1 MSHTVE
7 QTGTPAPEF
16 VELCRLYA
24 RHTPDVALGSED
36 PADARTALAGAARAH
51 RRLAEQRRPPEA
63 ALDIRDPDNG
73 HAVVL
78 DLVCDETPL
87 LVQSVLAGVGRVGRR
102 IRRVIH
108 APVVVLRTGE
118 GKLAAVLPAVAPVDR
133 PPNAVVEV
141 WMRLELE
148 PVPGEEGED
157 LDTELQAVLA
167 AVRDVAADERRIT
180 AAVLGVAAE
189 LAGADPERQDAADLL
204 AWLADG
210 RFTFLGHRRYSS
222 GTGLGIL
229 RRDGGP
235 ADGLARGPG
244 DDPPLVVLTRA
255 DAPSPVLRPDRPY
268 EVVIAGEHR
277 FAGLFTTAA
286 LHEPVLDT
294 PVIGRRVLAAI
305 HLAGVPLASYSGQ
318 RMLEVISHLPREEL
332 FWATPE
338 DLHET
343 AVGVLTLAQGRRLRL
358 SLRREPYGRFF
369 SCLVHLPQDRY
380 STPVRLAMQRVLLRE
395 LDGWRID
402 HTVTVGEPGPVLV
415 HFTVQVD
422 PATPAPDPDRLR
434 GQLAAAILSWDD
446 WVLDAAGTEADEIL
460 EHLAGLPQGYKDD
473 VDPVHALA
481 DLRRIRDLGD
491 ESHLELADDADELH
505 FRLLLAGSGVSL
517 SAVLPVLHSLGV
529 EVLDE
534 RPYEIVRPD
543 GSRCWLYDF
552 GLALDPVTRRAMA
565 GRSRPR
571 SRELFCAAFHAAW
584 TGAAATDRFN
594 ALVLHAGLD
603 WREVALLRAYAHY
616 ATQLGGPFG
625 REYIADILL
634 AHAAAAGALVELFRA
649 RFDPA
654 LEPAQRAAR
663 SAAALTAVTALID
676 EVTGLDADRIL
687 RGHLAL
693 ITATRRTNWFLDRP
707 HVSFKIDPSVLP
719 DLPLPR
725 PRFEIFVYAPRMEG
739 VHLRFGPVARGGLR
753 WSDRPQ
759 DYRTEILGLVK
770 AQAVKNAVIVPV
782 GAKGGFVVQAAQP
795 GPDEVEACYR
805 MFVSGLLDVTDNMV
819 DGAPVAPPGV
829 VRHDGDDAYLV
840 VAADKGTARFSDVAN
855 DVAAGYG
862 FWLGDA
868 FASGGSV
875 GYDHKAMGI
884 TARGAWESVR
894 RHFRELG
901 IDTQAEPF
909 TVVGIGD
916 MSGDVFGNG
925 MLLSPHIRL
934 VAAFDHRHVFVDP
947 DPDPAVGYAER
958 RRLFAL
964 PRSSWDDYDRA
975 AISPGG
981 GVWLRTA
988 KAVPIGPEIRAALGL
1003 PDGIVSLS
1011 PPELIRAA
1019 LCAPVDLLWNGGIG
1033 TYVKSAEETQ
1043 AEAGD
1048 KANDA
1053 IRVDGGQLRVRVV
1066 GEGGNLGATQL
1077 GRIEFARHGGRIN
1090 TDAID
1095 NSAGVD
1101 CSDHEVNIK
1110 ILLDRLVAAGEL
1122 DRVGRNALAGRDDR
1136 RRGRAGAGRQPGPER
1151 GARDRPR
1158 RGHPRCWPRTP
1169 A

>member
-118 GKLAAVLPAVAPVDR
+118 GQLAAVLPAVAPVDR

-255 DAPSPVLRPDRPY
+255 DAPSLVLRPDRPY

-277 FAGLFTTAA
+277 FVGLFTTAA

-343 AVGVLTLAQGRRLRL
+343 AVGVLALAQGRRLRL
-358 SLRREPYGRFF
+358 SLRREPYR
-369 SCLVHLPQDRY
+369 P
-380 STPVRLAMQRVLLRE
+380 VLL
-395 LDGWRID
+395 L
-402 HTVTVGEPGPVLV
+402 PGP
-415 HFTVQVD
+415 
-422 PATPAPDPDRLR
+422 PAAGPLLHAGPAGHAAGAAAGAGRVAHRPHGHRRRTRSGARPLHGAGRPGGPRARPGPAPRSARCGHPELGRLGARRGRHGGGRDRR
-434 GQLAAAILSWDD
+434 APGRAAAGLQGRRRPGARAGRP
-446 WVLDAAGTEADEIL
+446 AADPRPGRRAAPG
-460 EHLAGLPQGYKDD
+460 AG
-473 VDPVHALA
+473 
-481 DLRRIRDLGD
+481 RRRPTSCTSGCCWPGPGCRCPPC
-491 ESHLELADDADELH
+491 SRCCTAWAS
-505 FRLLLAGSGVSL
+505 RCSTSGPTRSSGRTGAGAGSTTSG
-517 SAVLPVLHSLGV
+517 
-529 EVLDE
+529 
-534 RPYEIVRPD
+534 
-543 GSRCWLYDF
+543 C
-552 GLALDPVTRRAMA
+552 ALDPATRRAMA

-584 TGAAATDRFN
+584 TGAAETDRFN
-594 ALVLHAGLD
+594 ALVLHAGLELAAR
-603 WREVALLRAYAHY
+603 WRCCAPTRTTPPSSAARSGVQYV
-616 ATQLGGPFG
+616 
-625 REYIADILL
+625 ADILL

-663 SAAALTAVTALID
+663 IGRGAGRGD
-676 EVTGLDADRIL
+676 RADR
-687 RGHLAL
+687 RG
-693 ITATRRTNWFLDRP
+693 DRP
-707 HVSFKIDPSVLP
+707 
-719 DLPLPR
+719 
-725 PRFEIFVYAPRMEG
+725 G
-739 VHLRFGPVARGGLR
+739 RG
-753 WSDRPQ
+753 
-759 DYRTEILGLVK
+759 
-770 AQAVKNAVIVPV
+770 
-782 GAKGGFVVQAAQP
+782 
-795 GPDEVEACYR
+795 
-805 MFVSGLLDVTDNMV
+805 
-819 DGAPVAPPGV
+819 
-829 VRHDGDDAYLV
+829 
-840 VAADKGTARFSDVAN
+840 
-855 DVAAGYG
+855 
-862 FWLGDA
+862 
-868 FASGGSV
+868 
-875 GYDHKAMGI
+875 
-884 TARGAWESVR
+884 
-894 RHFRELG
+894 
-901 IDTQAEPF
+901 
-909 TVVGIGD
+909 
-916 MSGDVFGNG
+916 
-925 MLLSPHIRL
+925 
-934 VAAFDHRHVFVDP
+934 
-947 DPDPAVGYAER
+947 PDPARPPGADHRDAADQLVPGAAARLVQDRPER
-958 RRLFAL
+958 AAGHAAAPAPVRDLRVRAPDGRACTCGSGRSPGAACAGRTGRRTTA
-964 PRSSWDDYDRA
+964 PRSSGW
-975 AISPGG
+975 S
-981 GVWLRTA
+981 
-988 KAVPIGPEIRAALGL
+988 
-1003 PDGIVSLS
+1003 
-1011 PPELIRAA
+1011 
-1019 LCAPVDLLWNGGIG
+1019 
-1033 TYVKSAEETQ
+1033 
-1043 AEAGD
+1043 
-1048 KANDA
+1048 
-1053 IRVDGGQLRVRVV
+1053 
-1066 GEGGNLGATQL
+1066 
-1077 GRIEFARHGGRIN
+1077 
-1090 TDAID
+1090 
-1095 NSAGVD
+1095 
-1101 CSDHEVNIK
+1101 
-1110 ILLDRLVAAGEL
+1110 
-1122 DRVGRNALAGRDDR
+1122 
-1136 RRGRAGAGRQPGPER
+1136 
-1151 GARDRPR
+1151 RPR
-1158 RGHPRCWPRTP
+1158 R
-1169 A
+1169 